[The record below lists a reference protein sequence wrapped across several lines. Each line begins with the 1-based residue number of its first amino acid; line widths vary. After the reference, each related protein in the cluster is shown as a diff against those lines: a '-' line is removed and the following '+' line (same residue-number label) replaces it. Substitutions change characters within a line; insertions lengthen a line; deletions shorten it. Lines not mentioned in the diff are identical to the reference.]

1 MVGSQENKGSHD
13 RPCFTRSNGRGVTCL
28 VKNGDLISIDIKQG
42 KLDLVISRSE
52 IEERK
57 KMEANKA

>member
-1 MVGSQENKGSHD
+1 MVGSQEQQGGPMIGHVS
-13 RPCFTRSNGRGVTCL
+13 PEAMVGGPICL

-57 KMEANKA
+57 KNGSQ